1 MSIDSA
7 ISDSTSDPTSSTGP
21 VEEHRVNFVRLS
33 AAALIVAVLSV
44 CAGGCTKGGG
54 LGGGSDE
61 PRVMVLGIDGA
72 TWDVLTPMMEAGELP
87 NLARLYESGVHGVL
101 RSRPPALSPVVWSTV
116 FTGKLPEAHGVVD
129 WKTSQSKHRRVK
141 ALWEITSERNI
152 ATHVFN
158 VPSTYPPIPI
168 AGAMIAGFP
177 LGGATLG
184 GNTGAV
190 TSRAGLD
197 DKAVGAYYQFNAK
210 LIRAEIA
217 KLDVGEWTD
226 WFEPRLRNRPTWRA
240 AMRAKRL
247 ANDKYYLSPIYRT
260 DGQFIFT
267 SPPDLLARLGP
278 ILDGRPY
285 IPEGPGWSKHAEP
298 DTPDYLFE
306 HLAQVAET
314 QTDTAAAFVPDDW
327 RLFVF
332 IHTLVDRTSHPY
344 WAYSQ
349 AEKYVGLP
357 PEKAAR
363 YGAVVAESYR
373 EMDRQLGVV
382 LSRIPDDTYVVL
394 ASDHGFQA
402 NADKRQFIGAH
413 HLDGIYLVAGP
424 GLTGMKGG
432 QTNIEDIT
440 PTVLYLLGLPVADDM
455 AGKVV
460 PEVRQALNRR
470 TTTVPTYEGNMPAR
484 GTSEPVDQQTWEQ
497 LKGLGYVE

>member
-1 MSIDSA
+1 MN
-7 ISDSTSDPTSSTGP
+7 
-21 VEEHRVNFVRLS
+21 VVRIR
-33 AAALIVAVLSV
+33 AAALIVAALFVSV
-44 CAGGCTKGGG
+44 GGCTKGGG
-54 LGGGSDE
+54 SAGGSDA

-72 TWDVLTPMMEAGELP
+72 TWDVLTPMIEAGELP
-87 NLARLYESGVHGVL
+87 TLARLYASGVHGVL

-141 ALWEITSERNI
+141 ALWEITSERDLPTN
-152 ATHVFN
+152 VFN
-158 VPSTYPPIPI
+158 VPSTFPPIPI

-197 DKAVGAYYQFNAK
+197 DKAIGTYYQFNAK
-210 LIRAEIA
+210 LIQTEIA
-217 KLDVGEWTD
+217 GLDVGEWTR
-226 WFEPRLRNRPTWRA
+226 WFEAKLRNRPSWQA
-240 AMRAKRL
+240 AMRVKRL

-260 DGQFIFT
+260 DGQFVFT

-278 ILDGRPY
+278 VLDGRPY

-298 DTPDYLFE
+298 DTPNYLFE
-306 HLAQVAET
+306 HLVQVAET
-314 QTDTAAAFVPDDW
+314 QTDIVAAFVPDDW
-327 RLFVF
+327 RLLVFV
-332 IHTLVDRTSHPY
+332 HTLVDRTCHPY

-349 AEKYVGLP
+349 PEKYQDLP

-363 YGAVVAESYR
+363 YGTVVKEAYR
-373 EMDRQLGVV
+373 AMDRQLGSL
-382 LSRIPDDTYVVL
+382 LSRVRGDTYVVL
-394 ASDHGFQA
+394 ASDHGFA
-402 NADKRQFIGAH
+402 TNADKRQYIGAH

-424 GLTGMKGG
+424 GLEGLKGD
-432 QTNIEDIT
+432 QVNIEDIT

-460 PEVRQALNRR
+460 PEVREAINRR
-470 TTTVPTYEGNMPAR
+470 TTSVPTYEGNTAAR
-484 GTSEPVDQQTWEQ
+484 GTDEPVDKQTWDQ
-497 LKGLGYVE
+497 LKGLGYVD